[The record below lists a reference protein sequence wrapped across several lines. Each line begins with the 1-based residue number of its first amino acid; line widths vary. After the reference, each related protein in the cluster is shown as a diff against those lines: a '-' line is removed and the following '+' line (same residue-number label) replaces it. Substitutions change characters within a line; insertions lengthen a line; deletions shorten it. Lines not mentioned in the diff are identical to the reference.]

1 LITDSLLRR
10 FLRLFFPFLYI
21 VAKSL
26 RKAVIMILVII
37 DEFGPLWGV
46 ENRDYDLLLHA
57 LLKAVIDEL
66 CLCAVT
72 FSLL

>member
-1 LITDSLLRR
+1 
-10 FLRLFFPFLYI
+10 